1 MRDILPIVIQFAVVM
16 FAISVHEA
24 AHAWTADRFGD
35 PTAKLQGRIT
45 LNPIPHIDI
54 VGTIIFPLLLAI
66 MGQPV
71 FGWAKPVMVN
81 PYNLRNPRR
90 DHMFVAAAGP
100 VSNLIVAT
108 FSIILFWIVRK
119 GDLYAIIGSSSGVVE
134 GILFYLIIINV
145 FLALFNLIP
154 VPPLDGS
161 GILEGLLEGEA
172 LRIYLSIKPYGFII
186 LIGIIYLNIFDYIAR
201 PVLKVVQALLPL

>member
-1 MRDILPIVIQFAVVM
+1 M
-16 FAISVHEA
+16 
-24 AHAWTADRFGD
+24 
-35 PTAKLQGRIT
+35 QGRIT

-54 VGTIIFPLLLAI
+54 IGTIIFPLLLAI

-71 FGWAKPVMVN
+71 FGWAKTVMVN

-90 DHMFVAAAGP
+90 DHMFIAAAGP

-108 FSIILFWIVRK
+108 FAIIVFLILK
-119 GDLYAIIGSSSGVVE
+119 KIGLYAMAGGVIDVVA

-186 LIGIIYLNIFDYIAR
+186 LVGIIYLGIFKYIAQ
-201 PVLKVVQALLPL
+201 PVFSVIQAILSL